1 MACDSALGAAPIG
14 RESVG
19 CRVVVKWGVSP
30 SATVGKSLAI
40 PFDEINSYQAVR
52 HIHGKGRL
60 RILLRFP
67 PDLRNLGAVGELLA
81 VSGNARPVGLDH
93 RGISDDRLDLFF
105 SLTDGDNPPIFVS
118 PELREREA
126 VRHLRSEGDAAQDGE
141 HCTKCGGG
149 SGS

>member
-19 CRVVVKWGVSP
+19 CRVVVKRGVPP

-40 PFDEINSYQAVR
+40 PFDEINSYQSAR

-67 PDLRNLGAVGELLA
+67 PYLRNLGALRELLA
-81 VSGNARPVGLDH
+81 VSRNADPVGLDH
-93 RGISDDRLDLFF
+93 REICDDQLCRLLR
-105 SLTDGDNPPIFVS
+105 LVDGVYTPIFV
-118 PELREREA
+118 
-126 VRHLRSEGDAAQDGE
+126 
-141 HCTKCGGG
+141 
-149 SGS
+149 